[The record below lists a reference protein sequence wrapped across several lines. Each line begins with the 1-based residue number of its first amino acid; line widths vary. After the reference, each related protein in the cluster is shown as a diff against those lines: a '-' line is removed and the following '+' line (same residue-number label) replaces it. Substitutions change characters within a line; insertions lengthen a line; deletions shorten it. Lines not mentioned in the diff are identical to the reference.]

1 MEQATCAVVQLGDRC
16 VTLALSAEQLA
27 ARGEGDLIT
36 AEIISI
42 DTLPHRE
49 SA

>member
-1 MEQATCAVVQLGDRC
+1 VEQATCAVVQIGDRC
-16 VTLALSAEQLA
+16 VTLALSVDQLA

-36 AEIISI
+36 AEIISV
-42 DTLPHRE
+42 DTIPHSQ